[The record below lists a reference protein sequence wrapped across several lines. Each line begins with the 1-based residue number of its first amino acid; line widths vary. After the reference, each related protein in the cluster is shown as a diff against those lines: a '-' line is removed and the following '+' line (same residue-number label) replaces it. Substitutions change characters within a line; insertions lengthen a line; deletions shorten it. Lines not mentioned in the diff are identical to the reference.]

1 MYVSQKTR
9 LPSVQEMLNPN
20 RLYKYTGYKI
30 LTKHSAKKLH
40 VITNPKTAQPHTILT
55 MYKASLGKKIT
66 KIDLKLLN
74 PYSSLSYLK
83 YILFLNQNFMKF
95 FLAHRS
101 VIYQKEV
108 DK

>member
-30 LTKHSAKKLH
+30 LTEHSAKKLH

-55 MYKASLGKKIT
+55 MYKASLRKKIT
-66 KIDLKLLN
+66 KIDLKQLN

-83 YILFLNQNFMKF
+83 YILFLNQNFMKI

-101 VIYQKEV
+101 VINQKEV

>member
-66 KIDLKLLN
+66 KIDLKQLN
-74 PYSSLSYLK
+74 PYSILSCLK
-83 YILFLNQNFMKF
+83 YILFLNQNFMKI

-101 VIYQKEV
+101 VINQKEV